1 MWQESASIPI
11 EPRAIDPKSGQT
23 QPRSLPARYTQATR
37 GTEVA
42 DRTRVLV
49 VEDEENLLNS
59 LAFIL
64 EKEGFEVLR
73 ATTGE
78 DGLAAARAFPP
89 DIALLDVTLPGIDGF
104 EVAARL
110 APLRTNRP
118 IRIVMV
124 TARDGEDEMVH
135 ALQTCADDYV
145 VKPVRPRVLLA
156 RIASMLRAPN
166 APQVPPPVP
175 QALVREVVRLG
186 DLVVNPAA
194 FEATVA
200 GRPLGLTRSEFLL
213 LHLLAGAPNQAF
225 TREQILDALRGP
237 DCVVTQ
243 RCVDFQVHGL
253 RHKLGARAPWLV
265 TVRGVGFKLC
275 PA

>member
-1 MWQESASIPI
+1 M
-11 EPRAIDPKSGQT
+11 
-23 QPRSLPARYTQATR
+23 
-37 GTEVA
+37 A

-59 LAFIL
+59 LSFIL

-73 ATTGE
+73 ASTGE
-78 DGLAAARAFPP
+78 DALVVARATPP
-89 DIALLDVTLPGIDGF
+89 DLVLLDVTLPGMDGF

-110 APLRTNRP
+110 APLRALRP
-118 IRIVMV
+118 LRIVMV
-124 TARDGEDEMVH
+124 TARDGEDDMVR
-135 ALQTCADDYV
+135 ALRTCADDYV

-156 RIASMLRAPN
+156 RLAALLRLPN
-166 APQVPPPVP
+166 APAVPAPVP
-175 QALVREVVRLG
+175 QARVPEVVRVG

-194 FEATVA
+194 FEATA
-200 GRPLGLTRSEFLL
+200 EGRPLGLTRSEFLL
-213 LHLLAGAPNQAF
+213 LHLLACAPNQAF

-237 DCVVTQ
+237 DCVVTE

-253 RHKLGARAPWLV
+253 RHKLGPRAAWLV

-275 PA
+275 PP